1 MQNRRVEEL
10 QDELATLNDA
20 KDVLAKELMSA
31 RDAVAEWRIRCEEEE
46 ERATTLQRPT
56 CTDCVSQT
64 DCSGD
69 IVPSQEVPEKKEC
82 EVYVRTKFART
93 V

>member
-20 KDVLAKELMSA
+20 KEVLAKELIAA

-46 ERATTLQRPT
+46 ERATALQRPT

-69 IVPSQEVPEKKEC
+69 IVPSQEASEKREC
-82 EVYVRTKFART
+82 EAYVPTKFPRT